1 MSEPTRE
8 QVRLDGTSVSYLV
21 AGPET
26 GPPVVL
32 LHGGGFDA
40 AGVSWKHVL
49 PGLAERRRVYAL
61 DWPGYGDSD
70 PVPDDVA
77 PTIDYYRAVL
87 ESFLDAV
94 GVERAALVG
103 ISMGGGAALGYALAH
118 PERVER
124 LVAVDAYGLGGEV
137 PGGRA
142 AALVFGSRLG
152 SKLAWGLIRRSRRLC
167 AASVRGTVAAEDP
180 EELVADALTHLDRPD
195 ATEAWA
201 RFQRAEITGDGART
215 DFTGRLPELAVPA
228 LFVHGREDSL
238 VPFAWAE
245 RAAELV
251 PDGRLEALDCGHWST
266 RERPA
271 EVTERVEA
279 FLG

>member
-1 MSEPTRE
+1 MSEPTRGR
-8 QVRLDGTSVSYLV
+8 VTVDGLGVGYLR

-26 GPPVVL
+26 GPQVVL

-40 AGVSWKHVL
+40 ASVSWKHVL
-49 PGLAERRRVYAL
+49 PGLAEGRRVYAL
-61 DWPGYGDSD
+61 DWPGYGESD
-70 PVPDDVA
+70 PVPDGVE
-77 PTIDYYRAVL
+77 PTIDYYSGVL
-87 ESFLDAV
+87 GSVLDAL
-94 GVERAALVG
+94 GIERAALIG
-103 ISMGGGAALGYALAH
+103 ISMGGGAALGYALDH

-124 LVAVDAYGLGGEV
+124 LVAIDAYGLGNEV
-137 PGGRA
+137 PGGRP

-152 SKLAWGLIRRSRRLC
+152 SKLAWGLIKRSRRLS
-167 AASVRGTVAAEDP
+167 AASIRGTVAAEDP
-180 EELVADALTHLDRPD
+180 EELVADALAHLDRPD

-215 DFTGRLPELAVPA
+215 DFTDRLGELAMPV

-245 RAAELV
+245 RAAGLV
-251 PDGRLEALDCGHWST
+251 PHGRLEALDCGHWST

-271 EVTERVEA
+271 EIVARVES